1 MTTYEKCMACNF
13 EAPLKVLCTFF
24 ERNYQTK
31 QQPVSNNGN
40 DGKTIFEKILINW
53 MFFEVAEFKFKV
65 MKDWGL
71 LKSVFLAATKI

>member
-1 MTTYEKCMACNF
+1 MTTHEKCMACNF

-40 DGKTIFEKILINW
+40 DGKTIFEKILIN
-53 MFFEVAEFKFKV
+53 
-65 MKDWGL
+65 
-71 LKSVFLAATKI
+71 